1 MVDVDRDAVIA
12 HVQAVAADFHGLE
25 LVDLLPEI
33 IDSVIAHGGTPV
45 VTDGDISLR
54 WPLHGP
60 PVPVLLLYLNEY
72 TSLELNLYRQGP
84 NATITAELE
93 RRLVRALPQTGSAL
107 PGSGSARAP
116 CPPTPAPT
124 DPTVPAIP
132 AQDTKPDRRPAVPL
146 SPTTTIDE
154 ALETFLADQRE
165 RLSARTLRNYEDVID
180 LLRHCLN
187 GYGPNAL
194 DEPDR
199 KRWEEAYK
207 DDEEA
212 FCHLFG
218 PEYILSEV
226 DEFLGYFMVRKVM
239 AGQDLLRS
247 AGTVTKKL
255 ANWLHEHG
263 HAGEGERDLAVDRGT
278 TASRDLP
285 RAERLANLLY
295 EQSLATAA
303 VTRAA
308 LSPSD
313 IVGQD
318 LPLRIERVEP
328 GKLYFTG
335 IDGPLHVPRET
346 TDLAKP
352 GWDVTITLIRQRGT
366 WKVLEVGNVYPH

>member
-1 MVDVDRDAVIA
+1 M
-12 HVQAVAADFHGLE
+12 
-25 LVDLLPEI
+25 
-33 IDSVIAHGGTPV
+33 
-45 VTDGDISLR
+45 
-54 WPLHGP
+54 
-60 PVPVLLLYLNEY
+60 
-72 TSLELNLYRQGP
+72 
-84 NATITAELE
+84 
-93 RRLVRALPQTGSAL
+93 
-107 PGSGSARAP
+107 
-116 CPPTPAPT
+116 
-124 DPTVPAIP
+124 
-132 AQDTKPDRRPAVPL
+132 PL
-146 SPTTTIDE
+146 SPTITIDE
-154 ALETFLADQRE
+154 ALEAFLADQRE
-165 RLSARTLRNYEDVID
+165 RLSARTLRNYEDVVG

-199 KRWEEAYK
+199 KRWEAAYE

-226 DEFLGYFMVRKVM
+226 HEFLGYFMIRKVM

-263 HAGEGERDLAVDRGT
+263 YAGETARNRAVDRGT
-278 TASRDLP
+278 AASRDLP

-303 VTRAA
+303 VNRAA
-308 LSPSD
+308 LSSGD
-313 IVGQD
+313 IIGQD
-318 LPLRIERVEP
+318 LPLQIERVEP
-328 GKLYFTG
+328 GKLHFTG
-335 IDGPLHVPRET
+335 IDGPLRVPREAS
-346 TDLAKP
+346 DLAKP

>member
-1 MVDVDRDAVIA
+1 V
-12 HVQAVAADFHGLE
+12 
-25 LVDLLPEI
+25 
-33 IDSVIAHGGTPV
+33 
-45 VTDGDISLR
+45 
-54 WPLHGP
+54 
-60 PVPVLLLYLNEY
+60 
-72 TSLELNLYRQGP
+72 
-84 NATITAELE
+84 
-93 RRLVRALPQTGSAL
+93 PQT
-107 PGSGSARAP
+107 
-116 CPPTPAPT
+116 
-124 DPTVPAIP
+124 
-132 AQDTKPDRRPAVPL
+132 
-146 SPTTTIDE
+146 PTTTIDE
-154 ALETFLADQRE
+154 ALEAFLADQRE
-165 RLSARTLRNYEDVID
+165 RLSTRTLRNYEDIVD

-199 KRWEEAYK
+199 ERWEEAYE

-212 FCHLFG
+212 FCRLFG
-218 PEYILSEV
+218 PEYILPEV
-226 DEFLGYFMVRKVM
+226 SEFLGYFMVRKVM

-263 HAGEGERDLAVDRGT
+263 YAGDAARDRAVDRGT

-303 VTRAA
+303 VNRAA
-308 LSPSD
+308 LGSRD

-318 LPLRIERVEP
+318 LPLQIERVEP
-328 GKLYFTG
+328 GKLHFVG
-335 IDGPLHVPRET
+335 VNGPLRVPREASE
-346 TDLAKP
+346 LAKP

>member
-1 MVDVDRDAVIA
+1 
-12 HVQAVAADFHGLE
+12 
-25 LVDLLPEI
+25 
-33 IDSVIAHGGTPV
+33 
-45 VTDGDISLR
+45 
-54 WPLHGP
+54 
-60 PVPVLLLYLNEY
+60 
-72 TSLELNLYRQGP
+72 
-84 NATITAELE
+84 
-93 RRLVRALPQTGSAL
+93 
-107 PGSGSARAP
+107 
-116 CPPTPAPT
+116 
-124 DPTVPAIP
+124 
-132 AQDTKPDRRPAVPL
+132 VPL

-165 RLSARTLRNYEDVID
+165 RLSARTLRNYEDVIG

-199 KRWEEAYK
+199 KRWEEAYQ

-226 DEFLGYFMVRKVM
+226 NEFLGYFMVRKVM

-263 HAGEGERDLAVDRGT
+263 YAGEAARDLAVDRGT

-295 EQSLATAA
+295 EQSLATAT
-303 VTRAA
+303 VNRAA
-308 LSPSD
+308 LGSRD

-318 LPLRIERVEP
+318 LPLQIERVEP

-335 IDGPLHVPRET
+335 VDGPLRVPREAS
-346 TDLAKP
+346 DLAKP